1 MTHFEKLEELGNN
14 AEVPVELFVRDI
26 HRFRN
31 DPAKLLEIAKTF
43 DSKLELTRAEL
54 SQIIREMEASV
65 KE

>member
-43 DSKLELTRAEL
+43 ESQLESTRVAL
-54 SQIIREMEASV
+54 SRIISER
-65 KE
+65 

>member
-31 DPAKLLEIAKTF
+31 DPARLLEIAKTF
-43 DSKLELTRAEL
+43 ESRLASTRVAVL
-54 SQIIREMEASV
+54 QIIREMEALE